1 MAQAGSAE
9 SWLSVREAA
18 GYLGISEPTIFRWMR
33 DGKVSFFKFGGS
45 TRFKRENLDMV
56 ARKVT
61 GKQEGQ
67 VHMQRCAA
75 CGHGFLVA
83 GDVRSTGR
91 LYFQPKKTKFFVLSD
106 SMILTEA
113 RACPA
118 CGHVQLFADT
128 EKLAKLMTAAD
139 AAASE
144 QAGIGAEPPAPDG
157 G

>member
-1 MAQAGSAE
+1 
-9 SWLSVREAA
+9 
-18 GYLGISEPTIFRWMR
+18 MR

-61 GKQEGQ
+61 AKEEGAATT
-67 VHMQRCAA
+67 QRCAA

-91 LYFQPKKTKFFVLSD
+91 LYFQPRKTKFFVLSD

-113 RACPA
+113 RACPV
-118 CGHVQLFADT
+118 CGHVQLVADT
-128 EKLAKLMTAAD
+128 EKLAKLMTEAD
-139 AAASE
+139 AAASAE
-144 QAGIGAEPPAPDG
+144 AGADAEPQAEEES
-157 G
+157 